1 MSALQKY
8 HTFFSQNKTPFY
20 FYDTVL
26 LKQTLEE
33 IKRTSSVNNYQVHYA
48 LKANTNDTLLK
59 IIREAGFG
67 ADCVSGNEV
76 KKAVELGFDSTK
88 IVFAGVGKSDDEI
101 NYALQQNIFC
111 FNCESIPEIEVINEL
126 AKQQNKI
133 AQIALRINPNVDA
146 QTHKYITT
154 GLEENKFGINV
165 HELPEVLELLKNCAN
180 IKLIG
185 LHFHIGSQITDLE
198 PFKNLCTRVNEIQQW
213 FQQRGYNLPHLN
225 LGGGLGINYNKPD
238 EESICNFDAFFSVF
252 KKFLQVQPN
261 QQIHFELGR
270 AVVAQCGSLIS
281 KVLYIKKGTNTNFA
295 ILDAGMTE
303 LIRPALYQAYHK
315 IENITKN
322 KVTMGLSK
330 SDIPATLR
338 QAQDDTKIFRYDV
351 VGPICE
357 SSDCFGKAVEL
368 PETLRGDLIAIRSAG
383 AYGEV
388 MSSQYNLRDK
398 VKSYF
403 NKDII

>member
-1 MSALQKY
+1 MTLLHKH
-8 HTFFSQNKTPFY
+8 HTFFSNHKTPFY
-20 FYDTVL
+20 FYDTSL
-26 LKQTLEE
+26 LKQTLEQ
-33 IKRTSSVNNYQVHYA
+33 INKACSPFNYHVHYA
-48 LKANTNDTLLK
+48 LKANTNNALLQLIK
-59 IIREAGFG
+59 EAGLG

-76 KKAVELGFDSTK
+76 KKAIELNFGSNK

-101 NYALQQNIFC
+101 NYALAQNIFC

-133 AQIALRINPNVDA
+133 AHIALRINPNVDA

-154 GLEENKFGINV
+154 GLEENKFGINF
-165 HELPEVLELLKNCAN
+165 HELPEVLEILKKCTHM
-180 IKLIG
+180 KLIG
-185 LHFHIGSQITDLE
+185 LHFHIGSQITDLNVY
-198 PFKNLCTRVNEIQQW
+198 KNLCTRVNEIQHW
-213 FQQRGYNLPHLN
+213 FQQKGYHLEHLN
-225 LGGGLGINYNKPD
+225 LGGGLGINYSKPD
-238 EESICNFDAFFSVF
+238 EESVCDFGTFFFLF
-252 KKFLQVQPN
+252 KKFLQVKPN

-270 AVVAQCGSLIS
+270 AVVAQCGNLIT
-281 KVLYIKKGTNTNFA
+281 KVLYVKKGTNTNFA

-315 IENITKN
+315 IENISANQKSEIRN
-322 KVTMGLSK
+322 QKSK
-330 SDIPATLR
+330 
-338 QAQDDTKIFRYDV
+338 YDV

-368 PETLRGDLIAIRSAG
+368 PETMRGDIIAIRSAG

-403 NKDII
+403 DTESV